1 MPMEWYVLLGI
12 STGMRT
18 MTATAVLCWFAWL
31 HLLPQSG
38 FTLWAASPVSVVVFT
53 LLALGEY
60 YGDTL
65 PITPSRTDLP
75 LVLARLAFGSLVGAL
90 ASRST
95 AEPMVGGILFGLIGA
110 LIGTYGGYRLR
121 MYGARLVGRDLPVAL
136 GESALALG
144 LAVVAAFGLYHGLRD
159 AVAHGMVPTRF
170 LG

>member
-1 MPMEWYVLLGI
+1 MQWYVLLGV

-38 FTLWAASPVSVVVFT
+38 WTFWAGNPVSVVIFT
-53 LLALGEY
+53 LAALGEY

-75 LVLARLAFGSLVGAL
+75 LVLARLSFGTLVGLL
-90 ASRST
+90 A
-95 AEPMVGGILFGLIGA
+95 AKAIVEPWIGGALFGIAGA

-121 MYGARLVGRDLPVAL
+121 MWGTRLMGRDLPMAL
-136 GESALALG
+136 TESALALIFAL
-144 LAVVAAFGLYHGLRD
+144 LAAYKLHHDLVNNQAWLLVRHGW
-159 AVAHGMVPTRF
+159 F
-170 LG
+170 S

>member
-1 MPMEWYVLLGI
+1 MIWYVVLGI

-18 MTATAVLCWFAWL
+18 MTATAVLCWCAWL

-38 FTLWAASPVSVVVFT
+38 WSVWIGHPVSVAVFT
-53 LLALGEY
+53 LAALGEY

-75 LVLARLAFGSLVGAL
+75 LVLARLAFGSLVGVL
-90 ASRST
+90 AARSIV
-95 AEPMVGGILFGLIGA
+95 EPMAGGLLFGILGA
-110 LIGTYGGYRLR
+110 LIGTFGGYRLR
-121 MYGARLVGRDLPVAL
+121 MWGARLVGRDLPVAL

-144 LAVVAAFGLYHGLRD
+144 LACLGAYRLHDGLVNAKVLLDTLH
-159 AVAHGMVPTRF
+159 F